1 MNTAGAPPIILL
13 SWIVMAMGGF
23 EGRRIIVT
31 GGGSGIG
38 AASARLLAA
47 GGAAVA
53 VADVREHL
61 AREVAGDLAGG
72 VAVACDV
79 GDEGSVASAC
89 SHAASALGGIDGV
102 VACPGIATHGA
113 THELT
118 LADWELVLRINL
130 TGVFLTIKHAVPHLL
145 TAGGGTVVTIGSVAS
160 FVAAGR
166 NAVSYGASK
175 AAVVQ
180 LTRGVAVEY
189 AGRGIRANCV
199 CPGAADT
206 RIAEHSRALRASLT
220 TPRGGPDTL
229 TTPVPMGRLATA
241 EEIAAV
247 VAFLTSPG
255 SSFVTGAVVM
265 ADGGY
270 TAV

>member
-1 MNTAGAPPIILL
+1 MPT
-13 SWIVMAMGGF
+13 GGF
-23 EGRRIIVT
+23 DGRRILVT

-47 GGAAVA
+47 GGATVA

-61 AREVAGDLAGG
+61 AREVATDLPGG
-72 VAVACDV
+72 VALACDV
-79 GDEGSVASAC
+79 GDEGSVASA
-89 SHAASALGGIDGV
+89 SAVAANAMGGIDGV

-118 LADWELVLRINL
+118 LADWELVMRINL
-130 TGVFLTIKHAVPHLL
+130 TGVFLTIKHTVPHLL
-145 TAGGGTVVTIGSVAS
+145 AAGGGTVVTVGSVAS

-180 LTRGVAVEY
+180 LTRSVAVEY
-189 AGRGIRANCV
+189 ADRGIRANCV

-206 RIAEHSRALRASLT
+206 RIAEHSRELRPSLT
-220 TPRGGPDTL
+220 TPRGEAVAYTA
-229 TTPVPMGRLATA
+229 PVPMGRAATA

-255 SSFVTGAVVM
+255 SSFVTGAVLM

>member
-1 MNTAGAPPIILL
+1 MAAP
-13 SWIVMAMGGF
+13 AHF
-23 EGRRIIVT
+23 EGRRILVT

-53 VADVREHL
+53 VADVRGHL
-61 AREVAGDLAGG
+61 AGAVAADLVGG
-72 VAVACDV
+72 VAISCDV
-79 GDEGSVASAC
+79 GDEKSVADA
-89 SHAASALGGIDGV
+89 AASAAEALGGLDGV
-102 VACPGIATHGA
+102 VACPGVATHGA
-113 THELT
+113 THDLT
-118 LADWELVLRINL
+118 LADWELVMRINV
-130 TGVFLTIKHAVPHLL
+130 TGVFLTIKHTVPHLL
-145 TAGGGTVVTIGSVAS
+145 AARGGTVVTIGSVAS

-180 LTRGVAVEY
+180 LTRSVAVEY
-189 AGRGIRANCV
+189 ADRGIRANCV

-206 RIAEHSRALRASLT
+206 GITEHSKELRGSLT
-220 TPRGGPDTL
+220 TPRGGPVAY
-229 TTPVPMGRLATA
+229 TTPVPMGRPASA

-247 VAFLTSPG
+247 VGFLSSPE
-255 SSFVTGAVVM
+255 SSFVTGAALL

>member
-1 MNTAGAPPIILL
+1 VKSVGTLR
-13 SWIVMAMGGF
+13 VD
-23 EGRRIIVT
+23 GRRILVT

-38 AASARLLAA
+38 AASARLL
-47 GGAAVA
+47 GSEGARVA
-53 VADVREHL
+53 VADVREYL
-61 AREVAGDLAGG
+61 AREVASVLPAG

-79 GDEGSVASAC
+79 GDEGSVASAVAI
-89 SHAASALGGIDGV
+89 AAEALDGIDGV
-102 VACPGIATHGA
+102 VACPGVATHGA

-118 LADWELVLRINL
+118 LADWELVMRINL
-130 TGVFLTIKHAVPHLL
+130 TGVFLTIKHTLPHLL
-145 TAGGGTVVTIGSVAS
+145 AAGGGTIVTIGSVAS
-160 FVAAGR
+160 FVAAGS

-180 LTRGVAVEY
+180 LTRNVAVEY
-189 AGRGIRANCV
+189 AARGIRANCV

-206 RIAEHSRALRASLT
+206 RIVEHSKELRASLT
-220 TPRGGPDTL
+220 TPRGDGVTATKEP
-229 TTPVPMGRLATA
+229 PIGRRATA

-247 VAFLTSPG
+247 IGFLTSDD
-255 SSFVTGAVVM
+255 SSYVTGAALL